1 MKPFTLE
8 DEKMAEVFFSHS
20 DYLRLANLLKE
31 KLGRI
36 PPLGIIL
43 GSGLN
48 PVIEE
53 MEVEASVSCREIP
66 GFPVPT
72 VQGHEGYIVAGKIEG
87 FPVLVF
93 QGRPHYY
100 EGYSIQEVILPVKVF
115 QVAGGK
121 ALIVTNAAG
130 GLNPNFKA
138 GDLML
143 ITDHINLPGMAG
155 IHPLRGPN
163 DETIGPRFVD
173 MVNAYDP
180 QLRSIAQKAARKA
193 GIELCEGIYVMV
205 TGPSYETPAEV
216 RFLRLIGADAVGM
229 STIPEV
235 LAARHGG
242 IRVLGISV
250 ISNVIPIHPGEKGP
264 EHKEVLEVGRK
275 VVPKLRAL
283 FRCLIPMIYETG
295 V

>member
-1 MKPFTLE
+1 MT
-8 DEKMAEVFFSHS
+8 EVFFSRS
-20 DYLRLANLLKE
+20 DYLRLAELLRE
-31 KLGRI
+31 KLGWI
-36 PPLGIIL
+36 PAVGMIL

-48 PVIEE
+48 LVVEE
-53 MEVEASVSCREIP
+53 IKVEASTPYHEIP
-66 GFPVPT
+66 CFPIPT
-72 VQGHEGYIVAGKIEG
+72 VEGHEGFILRGEING

-100 EGYSIQEVILPVKVF
+100 EGYSTHEVTLPVKVF

-121 ALIVTNAAG
+121 VLIVTNAAG
-130 GLNPNFKA
+130 GLNPSLKP

-143 ITDHINLPGMAG
+143 IIDHINLPGIAG

-163 DETIGPRFVD
+163 DETLGPRFVD

-180 QLRSIAQKAARKA
+180 QLRSLAHKAAKKA
-193 GIELCEGIYVMV
+193 GIELYEGIYAFVA
-205 TGPSYETPAEV
+205 GPSYETPAEV

-229 STIPEV
+229 STVPEV

-242 IRVLGISV
+242 LRVLGISG
-250 ISNVIPIHPGEKGP
+250 ISNAIPVQPGERGP
-264 EHKEVLEVGRK
+264 DHKEVLEVGK
-275 VVPKLRAL
+275 SIVPKLRAL
-283 FRCLIPMIYETG
+283 LRHLIPMIYEMG